1 MSKVVGYGR
10 VSTKDQNLDRQIE
23 AFRELGID
31 DKYIYTD
38 KQSGKNFD
46 RIGYQ
51 YMKKCLEKRRY
62 TSNKGF
68 KKIRKKSERNKRRMG
83 IFYGKWYICKSP

>member
-1 MSKVVGYGR
+1 MSKLVGYAR
-10 VSTKDQNLDRQIE
+10 VSTKDQNLDRQVE
-23 AFRELGID
+23 AFKELGID
-31 DKYIYTD
+31 EKYIYTD

-62 TSNKGF
+62 SCYKRPKT
-68 KKIRKKSERNKRRMG
+68 IR
-83 IFYGKWYICKSP
+83 